1 MAYFLLLMVFPF
13 LMFIIAVLGFL
24 SIPTDDAIYFMSSI
38 VPKEVTQI
46 MGKYI
51 EYILTEKQ
59 GDLLLFSAAA
69 SFWTA
74 SNSLSAFT
82 YALNSA
88 YGIAES
94 RSFIKRKLLV
104 VPFTFLVVVCIS
116 VALTIPILGKGV
128 LIWISRYISISAIL
142 IEYLRYLRW
151 VVAIFTIFNVVSIL
165 YYIAP
170 NMKVRYADIIPG
182 AAFATVGWVA
192 ISSIIS
198 VYFNNVRGYST
209 IYGSIGAIIILM
221 IWLFWGSM
229 IIILGGE
236 INAMVLEARMFRK

>member
-1 MAYFLLLMVFPF
+1 
-13 LMFIIAVLGFL
+13 MFIIAVLGFL
-24 SIPTDDAIYFMSSI
+24 YIPTDDAIYFLSSI
-38 VPKEVTQI
+38 VPKDVTQI
-46 MGKYI
+46 MGKYV

-74 SNSLSAFT
+74 SNALGALT

-88 YGIAES
+88 YGITES
-94 RSFIKRKLLV
+94 RSYLKRKLLV
-104 VPFTFLVVVCIS
+104 IPFTFLVIVCIS
-116 VALTIPILGKGV
+116 VALTIPILGKGF
-128 LIWISRYISISAIL
+128 LIWISKYISISSIL

-151 VVAIFTIFNVVSIL
+151 VVAIFTIFSVASIL
-165 YYIAP
+165 YYISP
-170 NMKVRYADIIPG
+170 NVKIRYLDIIPG
-182 AAFATVGWVA
+182 AAFATVGWIA
-192 ISSIIS
+192 ISTIIS

-221 IWLFWGSM
+221 IWLFWGSI

-236 INAMVLEARMFRK
+236 LNAVVSEMRLFKDKENVVRLNKRA